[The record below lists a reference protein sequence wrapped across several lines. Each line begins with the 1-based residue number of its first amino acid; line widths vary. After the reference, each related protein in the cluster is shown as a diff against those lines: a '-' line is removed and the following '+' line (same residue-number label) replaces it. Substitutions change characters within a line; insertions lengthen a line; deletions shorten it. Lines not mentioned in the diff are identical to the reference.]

1 MSNSSK
7 REDKRTDDK
16 KIMPIIVIPDAVV
29 FPNCPHQFDVMGAN
43 MINAVRSA
51 VGSDR
56 CLFMV
61 FYDKNQ
67 DHDVD
72 ISDRVGVVSTITQI
86 IAHPDEESVHVRI
99 MGEYRA
105 YGEIIDEPGEFSTV
119 EIIPAEEVAD
129 GNDDTAKSVYDKIF
143 NDIVPRL
150 NHTDGCAAMDM
161 GFVRDR
167 RSSNYGAVIDAA
179 AYIYPFANVCKQSIL
194 DCLSHKER
202 AMILY
207 KTLKNELE
215 FAKLD
220 AQIERTVSNN
230 MDAAQRDYY
239 LHEKIRVINEELGEE
254 DSPEGEAEEYRKK
267 IDSLQASDEVK
278 EALYKECRKLS
289 KLPFGSQEAA
299 VIRGYVDVCLSLPWG
314 IKTLDNLNVN
324 EVERQLDRDHYGM
337 DKVKERILELIS
349 VRALVPDIKGQ
360 IICLVG
366 PPGVGKTSIAR
377 SIAEAMGRNYVRVS
391 LGGVRDEAEIRGHRR
406 TYLGSMPGR
415 IVDAVIKSGSMN
427 PLILLDEIDKLSNDY
442 KGDPTSALLEV
453 LDPEQNKAFSDHFL
467 EIPLDLSEVLF
478 ITTANNIGEIPAPLH
493 DRMEII
499 DLPSY
504 THEEKVIIAKKYL
517 VPKQTE
523 RNGLSGK
530 NVKISDTAISKL
542 IDNYT
547 REAGVRGLERQIAS
561 LFRKCAKKLVSGEA
575 DKISITARNLE
586 SYMGNAKYKREE
598 LSKKLIPGMV
608 NGLAWTS
615 VGGEM
620 LEIEVAVMEGSG
632 KIELTGKLGDVM
644 QESAK
649 AAMSCIRRR
658 VAELGIDGDYYRT
671 KDIHIH
677 VPEGAVPKDGPS
689 AGITMATAIVSALTD
704 VSVSG
709 EVAMTGEITLGGRV
723 LAIGGLREKSM
734 AALRAGIKKVIIP
747 AANEPDIEE
756 FSETVKNGIKFIP
769 VKMIDEVFAVV
780 FPNDSGSRKKADK
793 SKSEYSE
800 LEEKSAEVVDSEENV
815 QNADL

>member
-1 MSNSSK
+1 MANSSNK
-7 REDKRTDDK
+7 DGK
-16 KIMPIIVIPDAVV
+16 KTMPVIVIPDAVV
-29 FPNCPHQFDVMGAN
+29 FPNCPHQFDVMGSSMVKAVR
-43 MINAVRSA
+43 NAVSK
-51 VGSDR
+51 DR
-56 CLFMV
+56 CLFLV
-61 FYDKNQ
+61 FYDKNE

-72 ISDRVGVVSTITQI
+72 MSERVGVVATITQMI
-86 IAHPDEESVHVRI
+86 GHPEEDSLHVRV

-105 YGEIIDEPGEFSTV
+105 YGEIVEESGEFSTV
-119 EIIPAEEVAD
+119 TVTPAEEISD
-129 GNDDTAKSVYDKIF
+129 EDDETAKSVYDKIF
-143 NDIVPRL
+143 KDIVPRL
-150 NHTDGCAAMDM
+150 NHTDGCANMDM
-161 GFVRDR
+161 SFVKER
-167 RSSNYGAVIDAA
+167 RSSDYGSVIDAA

-202 AMILY
+202 AMVLY
-207 KTLKNELE
+207 KVLKNELE

-254 DSPEGEAEEYRKK
+254 DTPENEAEEYRAK
-267 IDSLQASDEVK
+267 IDDLEASDEVR
-278 EALYKECRKLS
+278 EALYKECKKLS

-299 VIRGYVDVCLSLPWG
+299 VIRGYIDVCLSLPWG
-314 IKTLDNLNVN
+314 VKTPDNLDVN
-324 EVERQLDRDHYGM
+324 QVQKQLDRDHYGM
-337 DKVKERILELIS
+337 EKVKERILELIS
-349 VRALVPDIKGQ
+349 VRALVPGIKGQ
-360 IICLVG
+360 IICLAG

-415 IVDAVIKSGSMN
+415 IVDAVIKAGSMN

-453 LDPEQNKAFSDHFL
+453 LDPEQNKAFADHFL
-467 EIPLDLSEVLF
+467 EVPLDLSEVLF
-478 ITTANNIGEIPAPLH
+478 ITTANDVGAIPAPLH

-504 THEEKVIIAKKYL
+504 THEEKAMIARKYL

-523 RNGLSGK
+523 RNGLSSK
-530 NVKISDTAISKL
+530 NVKISDTAIAKL

-547 REAGVRGLERQIAS
+547 REAGVRSLEREIAS
-561 LFRKCAKKLVSGEA
+561 LCRKCAKRLVSGEA
-575 DKISITARNLE
+575 DKISITSRNLE
-586 SYMGNAKYKREE
+586 SYMGKAKYKREE
-598 LSKKLIPGMV
+598 LAKKLIPGMV

-620 LEIEVAVMEGSG
+620 LEVEVAVMEGSG

-658 VAELGIDGDYYRT
+658 AAELGIDRDYYRT
-671 KDIHIH
+671 RDIHIH

-704 VSVSG
+704 ISVSG
-709 EVAMTGEITLGGRV
+709 DVAMTGEITLGGRV

-734 AALRAGIKKVIIP
+734 AALRAGIKTVIIP
-747 AANEPDIEE
+747 AANEPDIDE
-756 FSETVKNGIKFIP
+756 FSDAVKNGIKFVP
-769 VKMIDEVFAVV
+769 VRMIDEVFAVA
-780 FPNDSGSRKKADK
+780 FPKPLKSKKAVDK
-793 SKSEYSE
+793 CKP
-800 LEEKSAEVVDSEENV
+800 EEKAVQTSDVGENIENSE
-815 QNADL
+815 NAD